1 VTRGAPSGAGSGD
14 IVHHSRGI
22 AMIKS
27 RQPPVEILPRL
38 IPGLGRRATII
49 AEGRVGP
56 RGGGCMTECLFC
68 RVIAGDV
75 PATVV
80 HRDERL
86 TAFRDIRPQAPTHI
100 LIVPNVH
107 LTSSNEL
114 VEEHVEL
121 MGRIVHLAADLARQE
136 GIAAGGYRLVVN
148 TGPDAGQ
155 SVGHFHL
162 HLLGGRRLGWPPG

>member
-1 VTRGAPSGAGSGD
+1 
-14 IVHHSRGI
+14 
-22 AMIKS
+22 
-27 RQPPVEILPRL
+27 
-38 IPGLGRRATII
+38 
-49 AEGRVGP
+49 
-56 RGGGCMTECLFC
+56 MTECLFC
-68 RVIAGDV
+68 RVIAGEV

-100 LIVPNVH
+100 LIVPNAH
-107 LTSSNEL
+107 IMSTNEL
-114 VEEHVEL
+114 AEEHVEL
-121 MGRIVHLAADLARQE
+121 MGRIVHLAAELARQE

>member
-1 VTRGAPSGAGSGD
+1 
-14 IVHHSRGI
+14 
-22 AMIKS
+22 M
-27 RQPPVEILPRL
+27 Q
-38 IPGLGRRATII
+38 
-49 AEGRVGP
+49 
-56 RGGGCMTECLFC
+56 ECLFC

-75 PATVV
+75 PATIV

-86 TAFRDIRPQAPTHI
+86 TAFRDIQPQAPTHI

-107 LTSSNEL
+107 LTSTNEL
-114 VEEHVEL
+114 TREHAEL
-121 MGRIVHLAADLARQE
+121 MGSIVHLAAELARQE

-148 TGPDAGQ
+148 TGADGGQ

>member
-1 VTRGAPSGAGSGD
+1 
-14 IVHHSRGI
+14 
-22 AMIKS
+22 
-27 RQPPVEILPRL
+27 
-38 IPGLGRRATII
+38 
-49 AEGRVGP
+49 
-56 RGGGCMTECLFC
+56 MTDCLFC
-68 RVIAGDV
+68 RVIAGEL

-80 HRDERL
+80 HRDEQL

-100 LIVPNVH
+100 LIVPNAH
-107 LTSSNEL
+107 LTSTNEL
-114 VEEHVEL
+114 TEEHVDL
-121 MGRIVHLAADLARQE
+121 MGRIVNLAAELARRE

>member
-1 VTRGAPSGAGSGD
+1 
-14 IVHHSRGI
+14 
-22 AMIKS
+22 M
-27 RQPPVEILPRL
+27 Q
-38 IPGLGRRATII
+38 
-49 AEGRVGP
+49 
-56 RGGGCMTECLFC
+56 ECLFC

-75 PATVV
+75 PATIV

-86 TAFRDIRPQAPTHI
+86 TAFRDIQPQAPTHI

-107 LTSSNEL
+107 LTSTREL
-114 VEEHVEL
+114 TAEHAEL
-121 MGRIVHLAADLARQE
+121 MGSIVHLAAELARQE

-148 TGPDAGQ
+148 TGADGGQ

>member
-1 VTRGAPSGAGSGD
+1 
-14 IVHHSRGI
+14 
-22 AMIKS
+22 
-27 RQPPVEILPRL
+27 
-38 IPGLGRRATII
+38 
-49 AEGRVGP
+49 
-56 RGGGCMTECLFC
+56 MTECLFC

-75 PATVV
+75 PATIV

-86 TAFRDIRPQAPTHI
+86 TAFRDIQPQAPTHI

-107 LTSSNEL
+107 LTSTNEL
-114 VEEHVEL
+114 APEQAEL
-121 MGRIVHLAADLARQE
+121 MGSIVHLAAELARQE

-148 TGPDAGQ
+148 TGADGGQ

>member
-1 VTRGAPSGAGSGD
+1 
-14 IVHHSRGI
+14 
-22 AMIKS
+22 
-27 RQPPVEILPRL
+27 
-38 IPGLGRRATII
+38 
-49 AEGRVGP
+49 
-56 RGGGCMTECLFC
+56 MTECLFC

-75 PATVV
+75 PANVV
-80 HRDERL
+80 HRDDRL

-107 LTSSNEL
+107 ITSTNEL
-114 VEEHVEL
+114 AEEHVEL
-121 MGRIVHLAADLARQE
+121 MGRIVQLAADLARQE
-136 GIAAGGYRLVVN
+136 GIAGGGYRLVVN

>member
-1 VTRGAPSGAGSGD
+1 
-14 IVHHSRGI
+14 
-22 AMIKS
+22 
-27 RQPPVEILPRL
+27 
-38 IPGLGRRATII
+38 
-49 AEGRVGP
+49 
-56 RGGGCMTECLFC
+56 MTECLFC
-68 RVIAGDV
+68 RVIAGEV

-80 HRDERL
+80 HRDDQL

-107 LTSSNEL
+107 ITSTNEL
-114 VEEHVEL
+114 AAEHVEL
-121 MGRIVHLAADLARQE
+121 MGGIVQLAAELARQE
-136 GIAAGGYRLVVN
+136 GIAGGGYRLVVN